1 MQICVAVHLVSVYS
15 MSWDSKVDTIGY
27 FMCTAFGV
35 RCVVLR
41 LFRPGTEMGP
51 VTFDILDGDVP
62 HYASFGVY
70 ISQLTCI
77 RFARVC
83 SHVTDFYA
91 RNKF

>member
-1 MQICVAVHLVSVYS
+1 MY
-15 MSWDSKVDTIGY
+15 
-27 FMCTAFGV
+27 
-35 RCVVLR
+35 VVLFCGCSPLDCVSLSQWD
-41 LFRPGTEMGP
+41 LFRPGIEMGP

-77 RFARVC
+77 RFARMC